1 MLDISIIALVVSS
14 LALPFTVWAAYA
26 TAMQA
31 EAARAQTEIQREQVN
46 AAREQTRL
54 QRELAE
60 AASQPYV
67 WADIQ
72 PDKQQGSMLQVVVG
86 NSGPT
91 MARNVRVT
99 FDPPL
104 PAGPQHVAPIRKVEL
119 TLAAGLKS
127 LAPHRVIRWSLGVGH
142 ELLASEAPQLC
153 TVLVEGD
160 GPHGPLPV
168 LATEIDISQWRE
180 ARDAPDGSLHHVRGA
195 IKDLVK
201 AVHEVSGSI
210 ERGVDQAR

>member
-26 TAMQA
+26 TAKQA
-31 EAARAQTEIQREQVN
+31 DAARTQTDIQREQVS
-46 AAREQTRL
+46 AAREQTKL
-54 QRELAE
+54 QRELAG

-67 WADIQ
+67 WADIR
-72 PDKQQGSMLQVVVG
+72 PDMQQGSMLQVVVG

-99 FDPPL
+99 FEPPL
-104 PAGPQHVAPIRKVEL
+104 PTGTQHAERILKIEL

-127 LAPHRVIRWSLGVGH
+127 LAPQRVIQWTLGVGR
-142 ELLASEAPQLC
+142 ELLASEASQLC
-153 TVLVEGD
+153 TVRIGGD

-195 IKDLVK
+195 IKDHVK
-201 AVHEVSGSI
+201 AVQEVSGSI